1 MKTKLIEYNT
11 TENPGQLECRIAIN
25 ELFESKNEKDR
36 FFSKLPSFLESDP
49 NNKIV
54 YQVDN
59 THINYHTEEL
69 IPKARDNRPAL
80 LLLLGNPASHSVVS
94 GMFFAFEANNT
105 EHRFWKIILKN
116 SGVLN
121 VSISGELSPE
131 EKNSIRRNQILESR
145 YSSPFQI
152 GLSVFIS
159 MPSGASDKW
168 SGVAGIQKLIGIRA
182 LRRLEHEE
190 KKRVTKTIDNFV
202 TKNGAVVAFQKNAWE
217 NMKTANDPD
226 YSREIVNK
234 VGLTGKVDNRDINL
248 ICVPPTR
255 LSGPCS
261 RVLAN
266 LTQKYTGVKQTK
278 Q

>member
-1 MKTKLIEYNT
+1 LKTKFIEYNT
-11 TENPGQLECRIAIN
+11 TENPGQLKCRIAIN
-25 ELFESKNEKDR
+25 ELFESKNEKDI
-36 FFSKLPSFLESDP
+36 FFSKLPSFLESDLY
-49 NNKIV
+49 NNRV
-54 YQVDN
+54 YQVDD
-59 THINYHTEEL
+59 THINYHTEVL

-80 LLLLGNPASHSVVS
+80 LLLLGNPASRSVVS

-105 EHRFWKIILKN
+105 EHRFWKTILKN

-152 GLSVFIS
+152 GLSVFHS

-168 SGVAGIQKLIGIRA
+168 SGVAGIQKSIGKKAFRKI
-182 LRRLEHEE
+182 EHEE
-190 KKRVTKTIDNFV
+190 KKRVLNTIDNFV
-202 TKNGAVVAFQKNAWE
+202 TNNGAVIAFQKNAWE
-217 NMKTANDPD
+217 NMKTANDSD
-226 YSREIVNK
+226 YSREIVNR
-234 VGLTGKVDNRDINL
+234 VGLTGKVDNRDITL

-266 LTQKYTGVKQTK
+266 LTKNIQG
-278 Q
+278 

>member
-1 MKTKLIEYNT
+1 MNTKLIEYNT

-25 ELFESKNEKDR
+25 QLFESKNEKEN
-36 FFSKLPSFLESDP
+36 FFSKWPFFLESDL

-54 YQVDN
+54 YQVDD
-59 THINYHTEEL
+59 TYINYQTEEL

-105 EHRFWKIILKN
+105 EHRFWKTILKN

-121 VSISGELSPE
+121 VSISGEKSPE
-131 EKNSIRRNQILESR
+131 EKNSIRRNQILESH
-145 YSSPFQI
+145 YSSPFHI

-168 SGVAGIQKLIGIRA
+168 SGVAGIQKLVGIKAFRK
-182 LRRLEHEE
+182 LEHEE
-190 KKRVTKTIDNFV
+190 KKRVTNAIDKFV

-234 VGLTGKVDNRDINL
+234 DGLTGKVDNKDINL

-266 LTQKYTGVKQTK
+266 LTHKHTGVIQTK

>member
-1 MKTKLIEYNT
+1 MKTKLFEYNR

-25 ELFESKNEKDR
+25 ELFESKREKEK
-36 FFSKLPSFLESDP
+36 FYSKLPSFLESDLD
-49 NNKIV
+49 NKKV
-54 YQVDN
+54 YLVDD
-59 THINYHTEEL
+59 THINYHSEEL
-69 IPKARDNRPAL
+69 VPKTRDNRPAL

-105 EHRFWKIILKN
+105 EHRFWKTILKN

-121 VSISGELSPE
+121 LSISGEISPE
-131 EKNSIRRNQILESR
+131 EKNSIRRNQILESC

-152 GLSVFIS
+152 GISVFHS

-168 SGVAGIQKLIGIRA
+168 SGVAGIQKLIGIKAFRKM
-182 LRRLEHEE
+182 EHEE
-190 KKRVTKTIDNFV
+190 KKRVLQTVDNFV
-202 TKNGAVVAFQKNAWE
+202 TRKGAVIAFQKNAWE
-217 NMKTANDPD
+217 NLKTTNDPD
-226 YSREIVNK
+226 YSKEIVNK
-234 VGLTGKVDNRDINL
+234 LGLTGKVDNRDINL

-266 LTQKYTGVKQTK
+266 ITQKYT
-278 Q
+278 

>member
-11 TENPGQLECRIAIN
+11 TKNPGQLECRIAIN
-25 ELFESKNEKDR
+25 ELFESKNEKDK
-36 FFSKLPSFLESDP
+36 FFSKLPSFLGSDP
-49 NNKIV
+49 YNKKV
-54 YQVDN
+54 YQVDD

-80 LLLLGNPASHSVVS
+80 LLLLGNPASHSIVS

-105 EHRFWKIILKN
+105 EHRFWKTILKN

-121 VSISGELSPE
+121 VSISGEISPE

-152 GLSVFIS
+152 GLSVFHS

-168 SGVAGIQKLIGIRA
+168 SGVAGIQKLIGKKAFRK
-182 LRRLEHEE
+182 LEHEE
-190 KKRVTKTIDNFV
+190 KKRVSNTIDNFV
-202 TKNGAVVAFQKNAWE
+202 TKNGAVIAFQKNAWQ
-217 NMKTANDPD
+217 NMKTATDPD
-226 YSREIVNK
+226 YSKKIVNK

-266 LTQKYTGVKQTK
+266 LTQKCTGVKPTK

>member
-1 MKTKLIEYNT
+1 MKIKLFEYNR

-25 ELFESKNEKDR
+25 ELFESKREKDN
-36 FFSKLPSFLESDP
+36 FFSKLPSFLESDLD
-49 NNKIV
+49 NNIV
-54 YQVDN
+54 YQVDD

-69 IPKARDNRPAL
+69 IPKTRDNRPAL

-105 EHRFWKIILKN
+105 EHRFWKSILKN

-121 VSISGELSPE
+121 VSISGEISPE

-152 GLSVFIS
+152 GISVFHS

-168 SGVAGIQKLIGIRA
+168 SGVAGIQKLIGKKAFRKI
-182 LRRLEHEE
+182 EQEE
-190 KKRVTKTIDNFV
+190 KKRVLNTVDNFV
-202 TKNGAVVAFQKNAWE
+202 TGKGAVIAFQKNAWE

-226 YSREIVNK
+226 YSKEIVNN
-234 VGLTGKVDNRDINL
+234 VGLTGKVDNRDIKL

-266 LTQKYTGVKQTK
+266 LPQKYTGVKQTK

>member
-1 MKTKLIEYNT
+1 
-11 TENPGQLECRIAIN
+11 
-25 ELFESKNEKDR
+25 
-36 FFSKLPSFLESDP
+36 
-49 NNKIV
+49 
-54 YQVDN
+54 
-59 THINYHTEEL
+59 
-69 IPKARDNRPAL
+69 
-80 LLLLGNPASHSVVS
+80 
-94 GMFFAFEANNT
+94 MFFVFEANNT

-168 SGVAGIQKLIGIRA
+168 SGVAGIQKLIGKKA
-182 LRRLEHEE
+182 LRKLEHEE
-190 KKRVTKTIDNFV
+190 KKRVTNTIDNFV

-234 VGLTGKVDNRDINL
+234 VGLTGKVYNRDINL

-261 RVLAN
+261 KVLAN
-266 LTQKYTGVKQTK
+266 LTQKIHKGNSN
-278 Q
+278 